1 MMSQKHN
8 KMAKV
13 SLLLSHFLLNLLILS
28 PNFAFSQ
35 TKNDVRIGSSLI
47 AGDDK
52 TSPWISPNEDFAFG
66 FQQLGDENQFIV
78 SIWYNKIPEKTIIW
92 YANGDN
98 PCPKGSRI
106 ELLADRGLVLTSP
119 QQDEASISD
128 PLIGIVAYGTM
139 KDTGN
144 FVLVNRHSDS
154 LWQSFNQTKDT
165 ILPTQEFREGFKISS
180 RRSETSFSKGRFLLR
195 MFQNGNIGIAS
206 LNLPSE
212 YINENFYLIRSIDQ
226 LNATNYV
233 MKFNE
238 SGSILLLVNNSQEFV
253 LSQGEIGSSARFYHR
268 ATLNYD
274 GVFALYQRLKDSKN
288 DVWSTVWSVPD
299 NICYSFPSEKGSGV
313 CGYNRICRLSIDKRP
328 DCQCPRAF
336 TLVDPEDDYRG
347 CIPDYVQDCGNNQED
362 AGSQVEM
369 ETITNID
376 WPTSDYELLQPLD
389 EEKCKNAC
397 LNDCMCAVSIIRENS
412 CWKKKL
418 PLSNGR
424 VDNRVNSKAFIKRK
438 KGTFRENTNS
448 SKPKNKKQETI
459 ILIVSVFLGSSVFVN
474 CLLLGVLSLGF
485 LLVYRNKRL
494 TFDRNGS
501 SMDQTLRYFSYKDL
515 SKATEGFKE
524 ERGRGAFGIVYK
536 GVVDIGK
543 PIAVAVKKLDRIV
556 QDGDKEFKTEVNVIG
571 QTHHKNLV
579 RLIGFCDEGPHR
591 LLVYEFLNNGSL
603 ASFLFGDLKLT
614 WNQRTQVALG
624 IARGL
629 LYLHDECITQ
639 IIHCDIKPQN
649 ILLDDQYEPRISD
662 FGLSKLLR
670 MDQSETQTAIRGTKG
685 YVAPEWFRN
694 MPITLKVDVYSFG
707 VLLLEIICCRRNVD
721 YEVGEDKAI
730 LTYWAYDCYQQGTMY
745 QLVEN
750 DFDAMSDMKKLE
762 KFLMVA
768 IWCIQE
774 DPSLRP
780 TMKKVVLMLEEIVE
794 VPSPPC
800 PNPYRSEHSLVDA
813 I

>member
-1 MMSQKHN
+1 
-8 KMAKV
+8 MAKV
-13 SLLLSHFLLNLLILS
+13 SSLQFHFLLNFLILI
-28 PNFAFSQ
+28 PNFALTQ
-35 TKNDVRIGSSLI
+35 TKNDVEIGSSLI

-52 TSPWISPNEDFAFG
+52 TSPWISPGGDFAFG
-66 FQQLGDENQFIV
+66 FQQLGNEDQFLV
-78 SIWYNKIPEKTIIW
+78 SIWYNKIPEKTIVW

-119 QQDEASISD
+119 QQDETSISD
-128 PLIGIVAYGTM
+128 PLIGTVAYGSM

-144 FVLVNRHSDS
+144 FVLVNKNSES
-154 LWQSFNQTKDT
+154 LWQSFNQSKDT
-165 ILPTQEFREGFKISS
+165 ILPTQEFGEGFKISS
-180 RRSETSFSKGRFLLR
+180 RRSDTNFSRGRFLLR
-195 MFQNGNIGIAS
+195 MFQNGNIGIATV
-206 LNLPSE
+206 NLPSE
-212 YINENFYLIRSIDQ
+212 YINENFFLIRSFDQ
-226 LNATNYV
+226 LNASNYQF
-233 MKFNE
+233 KFNE
-238 SGSILLLVNNSQEFV
+238 SGQIFLLVNNSQEVV
-253 LSQGEIGSSARFYHR
+253 LSKGDIGPSTRFYHR
-268 ATLNYD
+268 ATLNFD
-274 GVFALYQRLKDSKN
+274 GVFTLYQYPKEAKSI
-288 DVWSTVWSVPD
+288 DVWSVVWSVPE
-299 NICYSFPSEKGSGV
+299 NICYSLPTERGTGV

-336 TLVDPEDDYRG
+336 SLVDPDDDYKG
-347 CIPDYVQDCGNNQED
+347 CIPDFVQDCADNQEN
-362 AGSQVEM
+362 AGNQVDM
-369 ETITNID
+369 ETVTNID
-376 WPTSDYELLQPLD
+376 WPTSDYELLQPFD

-397 LNDCMCAVSIIRENS
+397 LNDCMCAVSIFRENS

-424 VDNRVNSKAFIKRK
+424 VDNRVNSKAFIKRRK
-438 KGTFRENTNS
+438 
-448 SKPKNKKQETI
+448 
-459 ILIVSVFLGSSVFVN
+459 VFLGSSVFVN

-485 LLVYRNKRL
+485 LLVYRNKIS

-515 SKATEGFKE
+515 SKDTEGFKE
-524 ERGRGAFGIVYK
+524 ELGREAFGIVYK
-536 GVVDIGK
+536 GVVEIGN
-543 PIAVAVKKLDRIV
+543 PTPVAVKKLDRIV
-556 QDGDKEFKTEVNVIG
+556 QDGEKEFETEVNVIG

-579 RLIGFCDEGPHR
+579 RLMGFCDEGPHR

-629 LYLHDECITQ
+629 LYLHDECNTQ

-649 ILLDDQYEPRISD
+649 ILLDDHYDPRISD
-662 FGLSKLLR
+662 FGLAKLLR

-694 MPITLKVDVYSFG
+694 MPVTVKADVYSFG

-721 YEVGEDKAI
+721 YGVGEDRAI
-730 LTYWAYDCYQQGTMY
+730 LTYWAYDCYTEGTIY
-745 QLVEN
+745 ELVEN
-750 DFDAMSDMKKLE
+750 DSDAISDRKKLE

-780 TMKKVVLMLEEIVE
+780 TMKKIVLMLEEIVE
-794 VPSPPC
+794 VPNPPC
-800 PNPYRSEHSLVDA
+800 PNPFRTENSLVDVV
-813 I
+813 